1 MGMIENRF
9 SPSIDSAVWGRFGDY
24 RALSITV
31 VGFRPETPIP
41 AYTIRPAAWADAHI
55 ASWHEVF
62 RNFGANP
69 KRTPPSVDSL
79 LRRYRKDNGLPSIHP
94 VVDLYNAVSLTW
106 GIPAGGEDM
115 ALYQG
120 SPRLV
125 LADGSEG
132 FDTSRDGAPVIEA
145 PEPGEIVWRDDAGV
159 TCRRWNWRQCK
170 RTAITEATVD
180 FWFVLDRLPP
190 MELDDLHRAGDSLTN
205 ALMAASP
212 QCIVE
217 AQLLTPE
224 RIHTREV

>member
-1 MGMIENRF
+1 MIESRF
-9 SPSIDSAVWGRFGDY
+9 SPSIDNAVWRRFGDY

-31 VGFRPETPIP
+31 LGFRPEAPIP
-41 AYTIRPAAWADAHI
+41 AYAIQPAAWADAHI
-55 ASWHEVF
+55 AAWHEAF

-69 KRTPPSVDSL
+69 KRTAPSVDSL

-115 ALYQG
+115 ALYHG

-132 FDTSRDGAPVIEA
+132 FDTSREGAPVIEA
-145 PEPGEIVWRDDAGV
+145 PEPGEIVWRDDSGV

-170 RTAITEATVD
+170 RTAITESTVD

-190 MELDDLHRAGDSLTN
+190 MELDDLQRAGESLTS
-205 ALMAASP
+205 ALKASSP
-212 QCIVE
+212 HCQVE
-217 AQLLTPE
+217 TQLLQPD
-224 RIHTREV
+224 